1 MRSVLERCVRFA
13 VALTCVA
20 AIFVYST
27 PESTTS
33 DADARSTSSLPPS
46 SQPSIW
52 HLFLPTCRKA
62 AVTPRHQHRRNSISS
77 EYRENLVG
85 IRVQHLRCNVSIST
99 AIRRRTGEKGAW
111 VEAKHAV
118 NRLLKGLVQ
127 AECHDH
133 FCSNETRPVDVDDD
147 GQFPP
152 DAFSLQTR
160 QRGAAE
166 NLDASYSRLKETDFN
181 HFHEEPPL
189 SWFRADISGRL
200 IPIYGEAVTAM
211 FWRTFTDGSVRGV
224 DVVFDETA
232 PVV

>member
-1 MRSVLERCVRFA
+1 M
-13 VALTCVA
+13 
-20 AIFVYST
+20 
-27 PESTTS
+27 
-33 DADARSTSSLPPS
+33 
-46 SQPSIW
+46 
-52 HLFLPTCRKA
+52 
-62 AVTPRHQHRRNSISS
+62 
-77 EYRENLVG
+77 G

-160 QRGAAE
+160 QRGAGE
-166 NLDASYSRLKETDFN
+166 LLLSPECFCSITASVATKNYL
-181 HFHEEPPL
+181 
-189 SWFRADISGRL
+189 A
-200 IPIYGEAVTAM
+200 
-211 FWRTFTDGSVRGV
+211 SVAG
-224 DVVFDETA
+224 
-232 PVV
+232 P